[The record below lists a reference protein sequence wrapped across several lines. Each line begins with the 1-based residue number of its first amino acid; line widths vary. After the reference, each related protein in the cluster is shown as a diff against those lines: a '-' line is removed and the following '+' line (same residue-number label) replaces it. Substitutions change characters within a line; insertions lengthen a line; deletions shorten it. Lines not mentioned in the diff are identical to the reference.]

1 MQVPGVIRPR
11 TGTQREIISTLPERP
26 HATAGDLQR
35 TEGGPGVAHE
45 YNQVSDPGAGEV
57 SIPDR
62 DDAIAEADPPGHSSS
77 NTYYTRN
84 VRVFAGDRGREDDSP
99 AVPAPTARAPP
110 APGTIEV
117 SGPPD

>member
-1 MQVPGVIRPR
+1 VG
-11 TGTQREIISTLPERP
+11 
-26 HATAGDLQR
+26 
-35 TEGGPGVAHE
+35 
-45 YNQVSDPGAGEV
+45 DPGAGEV

-62 DDAIAEADPPGHSSS
+62 EEAVHDTDPPGHSSS

-84 VRVFAGDRGREDDSP
+84 VRVFPGDGPLEDDSTP
-99 AVPAPTARAPP
+99 APAPTARAPP

>member
-1 MQVPGVIRPR
+1 VG
-11 TGTQREIISTLPERP
+11 
-26 HATAGDLQR
+26 
-35 TEGGPGVAHE
+35 
-45 YNQVSDPGAGEV
+45 DPGAGEV

-62 DDAIAEADPPGHSSS
+62 DEAVPDTDTDTDTDPPGRSSS

-84 VRVFAGDRGREDDSP
+84 VRVFTGDRGREDDSTP
-99 AVPAPTARAPP
+99 APAPTARAPP